1 MPSAIPRPKSRD
13 CIRTYMQNLIECTG
27 WVEIRM
33 KLDIVL
39 EEEEDGT
46 YSVHCPAL
54 KGCHSQGHTRDEAIA
69 NIQEA
74 IELYLEVAGE
84 IAKRAAAGRSGS
96 SLLEIAV

>member
-1 MPSAIPRPKSRD
+1 MAGV
-13 CIRTYMQNLIECTG
+13 IRTYLQDLIESTG
-27 WVEIRM
+27 WVEVRV

-54 KGCHSQGHTRDEAIA
+54 KGCHSQGRTRDEAIA

-84 IAKRAAAGRSGS
+84 IAKRSAAERSGS
-96 SLLEIAV
+96 SLVELAV

>member
-1 MPSAIPRPKSRD
+1 
-13 CIRTYMQNLIECTG
+13 
-27 WVEIRM
+27 M

-54 KGCHSQGHTRDEAIA
+54 RGCRSQGDTRDKAIA
-69 NIQEA
+69 HIQEA

-84 IAKRAAAGRSGS
+84 IAKRSTVGRSRS
-96 SLLEIAV
+96 SLIEIAV

>member
-1 MPSAIPRPKSRD
+1 MNIQA
-13 CIRTYMQNLIECTG
+13 
-27 WVEIRM
+27 VEEAM

-54 KGCHSQGHTRDEAIA
+54 RGCHSQGRTRDEAIA

-84 IAKRAAAGRSGS
+84 IAKRSAARRSGS
-96 SLLEIAV
+96 SLIEIAV

>member
-1 MPSAIPRPKSRD
+1 
-13 CIRTYMQNLIECTG
+13 
-27 WVEIRM
+27 M

-39 EEEEDGT
+39 EEEENGPF
-46 YSVHCPAL
+46 SVHCPAL
-54 KGCHSQGHTRDEAIA
+54 RGCHSEGRTRDEAIA

-84 IAKRAAAGRSGS
+84 IAKKSAAEPSGS

>member
-1 MPSAIPRPKSRD
+1 MAGV
-13 CIRTYMQNLIECTG
+13 IRTYLQDLIESTG
-27 WVEIRM
+27 WVEVRV

-54 KGCHSQGHTRDEAIA
+54 KGCHSQGRTRDEAIA

-84 IAKRAAAGRSGS
+84 IAKRSAAGRSGR
-96 SLLEIAV
+96 SLIELAV